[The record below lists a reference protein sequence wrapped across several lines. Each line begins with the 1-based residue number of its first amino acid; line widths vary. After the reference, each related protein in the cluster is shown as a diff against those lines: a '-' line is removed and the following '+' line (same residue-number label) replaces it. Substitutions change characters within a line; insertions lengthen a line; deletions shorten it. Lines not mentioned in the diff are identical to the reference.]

1 MLNMKKIVALF
12 VLFFVLVNANCQN
25 IKEDYYD
32 DFTKKH
38 IIETKRVQFFD
49 LNTNVTMECFFKAVG
64 SDLTMILKA
73 IVGGFSPQHF
83 SVDAGKTV
91 AVLMSDGSVVWFL
104 NPQYTMTTKG
114 GGTSGFAGSAAPGI
128 TLYLFSEEITKLADD
143 NLQIDKIRLYT
154 NHGYKDIEVESK
166 KAIVIKQDLQLII
179 SRMDKPT
186 ANVEEKNADSL
197 NKEIN
202 QSQDLTS
209 EEAIKELEKWKKKL
223 DLQIITQEEYDKKK
237 EELMKFIE

>member
-1 MLNMKKIVALF
+1 MKKIVALF
-12 VLFFVLVNANCQN
+12 FLFFLWSNVNCQN

-32 DFTKKH
+32 NFTKKH

-49 LNTNVTMECFFKAVG
+49 LNTNVTMECSFKAVG
-64 SDLTMILKA
+64 SDLAMILKA
-73 IVGGFSPQHF
+73 IVGGFAPQHF
-83 SVDAGKTV
+83 SVDVGKTV

-104 NPQYTMTTKG
+104 NPQFAMTSKG

-128 TLYLFSEEITKLADD
+128 TLYLISEEITKLADD

-166 KAIVIKQDLQLII
+166 KAKAIKQDLQLII
-179 SRMDKPT
+179 SKMDKPT
-186 ANVEEKNADSL
+186 ANKEEENANSL
-197 NKEIN
+197 NNKIN
-202 QSQDLTS
+202 PSQGMTS
-209 EEAIKELEKWKKKL
+209 EEAIRELEKWKKKL